1 MEKEKFDFATHEN
14 EKEKWGTSTDKQRFN
29 LMLLLHEHKTLRT
42 LSWKIDFVSLTRVT
56 LRQPCFLE
64 QETNGTVGWRATAF

>member
-56 LRQPCFLE
+56 LRQPCFS
-64 QETNGTVGWRATAF
+64 ATGNMMCAKKE